1 MRRGTR
7 RVDALRYFDAGKIAL
22 VAVPRIVRMRWVL
35 DHDGYAA
42 ARAEAERMARRRRS
56 LRLGPAGIAAVV
68 HRVASFLPPRLNCL
82 PQALTLWSLTRAA
95 GMPTELKIGVAPRND
110 DGQRIEAHAWVELY
124 GCALGESAER
134 YVSLPID
141 GQRSV
146 GVSGWAGS
154 KSLRHPDPHKISQF
168 TRLGFTPCRA
178 WRKHPRKGVNDT

>member
-110 DGQRIEAHAWVELY
+110 DGQRIEAHAWVELH

-134 YVSLPID
+134 YVILPID
-141 GQRSV
+141 EHRSGLDSQRSGLASPAGRV
-146 GVSGWAGS
+146 ESPWLRSPQDLAGS
-154 KSLRHPDPHKISQF
+154 RASGSHP
-168 TRLGFTPCRA
+168 
-178 WRKHPRKGVNDT
+178 